1 MANTIPEKIYF
12 SPYTGTVVDKD
23 YPGAIEYVPSY
34 LIRQKEDIIHTL
46 NKVIEH
52 QKHQINHQQMLSS
65 RQQTISQQ

>member
-46 NKVIEH
+46 NKAIGRL
-52 QKHQINHQQMLSS
+52 KHE
-65 RQQTISQQ
+65 RQRMDDIASKN